1 MGSDSSVNNGY
12 IIDIDSDFGDYSE
25 ADPTNYFANLDLRYF
40 AAKPKEMLTENTELK
55 EKCLENDN
63 PVAHYIEG
71 IIKYFIE
78 NEQRAGLRHFRQA
91 SIGKNDDGTLF
102 YGLLMM
108 VRGHYWKR
116 QKYMDKLR
124 WLEKPSRSN
133 QSWERI
139 KNSLSAIPCSFTH
152 DDYAEMVNI
161 RPRRMCHPEDD
172 ITLVCDECYYY
183 KRVYQWFSFVTRE
196 E

>member
-1 MGSDSSVNNGY
+1 MSDSSVNNGY
-12 IIDIDSDFGDYSE
+12 IIDIDSDFDDYSE

-40 AAKPKEMLTENTELK
+40 AAKPKEMLDENTELK

-71 IIKYFIE
+71 ILKYFIA
-78 NEQRAGLRHFRQA
+78 NEQRAGLYHFRQA
-91 SIGKNDDGTLF
+91 SIGKNDEGTLL

-108 VRGHYWKR
+108 VRGHYWKGR
-116 QKYMDKLR
+116 KYMDKLR

-139 KNSLSAIPCSFTH
+139 KNSLSSIPCSFTH

-172 ITLVCDECYYY
+172 RTLVCDECYYY
-183 KRVYQWFSFVTRE
+183 KRVYQWFTFVTRE